1 MSTFPQLLERRLR
14 TDAGRPF
21 VTFYDDA
28 TGERTELS
36 MTTYANWVAKFA
48 SLLVEEFDL
57 ERGAVM
63 LVDLPTH
70 WLGPVALGAAW
81 SAGIEVVTDHND
93 ERISLVFCGPDELAD
108 HLGRAPG
115 TLLLASALSPLGQR
129 FPPGTLPDGVHDLGV
144 EIWSQPDS
152 FFAADPPD
160 EHDLAWSGQTQADL
174 FSLSAAAPGPGGS
187 GGNRILA
194 ETILQRGRGIATVTS
209 ALMTGGSM
217 VLVRRV
223 SAERRAEIAITER
236 VTDVS

>member
-129 FPPGTLPDGVHDLGV
+129 FPPGTLPDGVPV
-144 EIWSQPDS
+144 S
-152 FFAADPPD
+152 FATDIGSVTPMNTD
-160 EHDLAWSGQTQADL
+160 TVVGLAPAVFTA
-174 FSLSAAAPGPGGS
+174 
-187 GGNRILA
+187 
-194 ETILQRGRGIATVTS
+194 
-209 ALMTGGSM
+209 
-217 VLVRRV
+217 
-223 SAERRAEIAITER
+223 
-236 VTDVS
+236 